1 MADTQQKTL
10 RLTFATT
17 QGSTFTLTLPAPRTD
32 LTAAEVEA
40 AMELI
45 ISKNMFVTTGGELI
59 GKKDIKITDSTT
71 TDLYDPPLY

>member
-1 MADTQQKTL
+1 MANTEQKTL
-10 RLTFATT
+10 RLTFVTT
-17 QGSTFTLTLPAPRTD
+17 LGSTFTLTLPAPRED
-32 LTAAEVEA
+32 LTAVEVEA

-59 GKKDIKITDSTT
+59 GKRDIKITDLTT